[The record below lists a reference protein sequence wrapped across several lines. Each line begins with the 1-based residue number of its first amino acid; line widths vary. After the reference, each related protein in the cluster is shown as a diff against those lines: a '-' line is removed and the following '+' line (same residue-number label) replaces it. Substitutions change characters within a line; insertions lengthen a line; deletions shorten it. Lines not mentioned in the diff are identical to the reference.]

1 MQQEEGQEEFQEEDV
16 LDCFLAAQNLESND
30 EISLAIEYYVEIVQ
44 FFNSAKYKNKR
55 LKYEHEQNKYDDPPS
70 ILILS
75 CALNSLAGIYMDQEQ
90 YDVAMGYLLKSVCY
104 WNENLMS
111 LLNMGN
117 IEREHRSLSKAI
129 EYYTRIVQLSKT
141 NNHFNKNA
149 AALDKEEDID
159 DNDWENIW
167 IYGPHKQCVE
177 RAYYMSALC
186 LHQIGN
192 YNEAV
197 KYLKPFNVKYR
208 VHPNVW
214 IEACKKQASDKI
226 DYVSSSTSI
235 EHRSRQQISDE
246 LECVK
251 MFHNAIPNKLKLD
264 LQKMFSPTSLYWN
277 GTNYHERG
285 YYSFWYDLKK
295 RPSNTIEILIQYLLP
310 IIQKQVPNETFCG
323 GEWWVHSRPEGKN
336 LGHQLHLD
344 TEENTLEIKKK
355 IVHPRVSS
363 VVYLSPSPNGGCT
376 VVFDQ
381 TLESNYNGKPENHV
395 SAYVCKPS
403 DGGFLIFDGRKIH
416 GVLPSNP
423 LSDDDM
429 NSNNNFTDN
438 NNNNNNSASKRRKIS
453 PSFMKKTDQKQR
465 LTLMIGFWTD
475 DVVKIGKRISLGPC
489 GPVPPVSTRSVQWP
503 TILRSPYYT
512 EFTKAERDKDFENGI
527 NNMKEMPVNR
537 IYPAWENINDGK
549 SSNSGNLNN
558 SAKLEIP
565 EVIDQRFFLHDME
578 EFKVHLLQRALS

>member
-1 MQQEEGQEEFQEEDV
+1 M
-16 LDCFLAAQNLESND
+16 
-30 EISLAIEYYVEIVQ
+30 
-44 FFNSAKYKNKR
+44 
-55 LKYEHEQNKYDDPPS
+55 
-70 ILILS
+70 
-75 CALNSLAGIYMDQEQ
+75 
-90 YDVAMGYLLKSVCY
+90 
-104 WNENLMS
+104 
-111 LLNMGN
+111 
-117 IEREHRSLSKAI
+117 
-129 EYYTRIVQLSKT
+129 
-141 NNHFNKNA
+141 
-149 AALDKEEDID
+149 
-159 DNDWENIW
+159 
-167 IYGPHKQCVE
+167 
-177 RAYYMSALC
+177 
-186 LHQIGN
+186 
-192 YNEAV
+192 
-197 KYLKPFNVKYR
+197 
-208 VHPNVW
+208 
-214 IEACKKQASDKI
+214 
-226 DYVSSSTSI
+226 
-235 EHRSRQQISDE
+235 
-246 LECVK
+246 
-251 MFHNAIPNKLKLD
+251 
-264 LQKMFSPTSLYWN
+264 
-277 GTNYHERG
+277 
-285 YYSFWYDLKK
+285 
-295 RPSNTIEILIQYLLP
+295 
-310 IIQKQVPNETFCG
+310 
-323 GEWWVHSRPEGKN
+323 
-336 LGHQLHLD
+336 
-344 TEENTLEIKKK
+344 
-355 IVHPRVSS
+355 
-363 VVYLSPSPNGGCT
+363 VYLSPSPNGGCT

-549 SSNSGNLNN
+549 SSDSGNLNN